1 MHCMDRMRKS
11 SYATQNH
18 VTLLTLSSTTI
29 SCLVTSEDRAEI
41 IYKVDLKNG
50 SAMPSCTC
58 KDFSLHRW
66 PCKHMFAAFNCIE
79 ELSWEK
85 LPDFYINH
93 PLIVLDEDCYTG
105 KTHKMPHNST
115 GIGPKPITR
124 IVRKRVTAKRQ
135 CKNRGTEC
143 RSVLNRLINLT
154 YEIKSENLTNIL
166 TKLKELEKEAETLLE
181 NTLLP
186 MPVQSQETSNAK
198 SSTTSKL
205 SYLPKRVK
213 RKLSWTKRV
222 GSWVS
227 IKKKARQVNVTSS
240 PQEPGKFFFI

>member
-1 MHCMDRMRKS
+1 
-11 SYATQNH
+11 
-18 VTLLTLSSTTI
+18 
-29 SCLVTSEDRAEI
+29 
-41 IYKVDLKNG
+41 
-50 SAMPSCTC
+50 
-58 KDFSLHRW
+58 
-66 PCKHMFAAFNCIE
+66 MFAAFNCIE

-85 LPDFYINH
+85 LPEFYINH

-105 KTHKMPHNST
+105 RTHKMPHKST
-115 GIGPKPITR
+115 AIGPKPITR
-124 IVRKRVTAKRQ
+124 VVRKRVTAKRK

-154 YEIKSENLTNIL
+154 YEIKSELLTSIL

-181 NTLLP
+181 STLLP
-186 MPVQSQETSNAK
+186 MSVQSSQEISNAK
-198 SSTTSKL
+198 SSITTKL

-227 IKKKARQVNVTSS
+227 LKKKARQVNVTSS
-240 PQEPGKFFFI
+240 PKEPGMFFFI